1 MKNLSLLLLFLFAN
15 LLVVRAEQPT
25 LNQLSFAEEHLTLL
39 RNADNLI
46 PLRTLDS
53 ARIVSI
59 SIGATAGNEFNGM
72 MRRYMT
78 FEKAAFDPESKD
90 SVNHLLSN
98 ATLCVVSV
106 FKSQLTPEETT
117 WINSLST
124 DKYPVVLVSFVA
136 PQQWMTKLP
145 VTSWIEAYDGQVAS
159 QQMAAQLIFGGISAQ
174 GHLPFKLGKFH
185 KGFGLTT
192 PPAIR
197 LKYTLPEEVG
207 INGALLNHT
216 IDSLVNDAI
225 AQQAFPGCVILV
237 ARDGKVVFNKAY
249 GFHTYFTSEVNHYPN
264 DPLNRRENIYDL
276 FDLAS
281 LTKIMAGAPAYLKL
295 VDEGKINLNEKFSHY
310 FPPFRGTN
318 KENITVQE
326 LLCHVGGLQPYYP
339 FYKLM
344 VNPDG
349 TLKPSF
355 IRSDSSAAFPIR
367 ISPTLFIRKDIAT
380 WVYDSIAHSPLL
392 KSNGKLHYVYS
403 DWPFVV
409 TPPVVEAIVHE
420 PFEKYLQQTFYFPLG
435 ATEIMYNPWRRVPLS
450 RVVPT
455 EQDTFFR
462 QTLLHGFVHDETSA
476 ILGGHSANAGLFAN
490 ANDLAKLLQLYLQK
504 GVYGGKRYFSEAT
517 FDLFNSTPYAAEG
530 IYRGICFEKPDMKD
544 GKVVGTSYLSTKVSP
559 QSFGHTGYTGTM
571 FWIDPKY
578 NLVYIFLSNHVYPTR
593 NNDKMFTTRIRAKV
607 QTAIYDA
614 INK

>member
-1 MKNLSLLLLFLFAN
+1 MKSIPFLLLL
-15 LLVVRAEQPT
+15 LLVNLFPLKAEQPT
-25 LNQLSFAEEHLTLL
+25 LSQLALAEHQIVLL
-39 RNADNLI
+39 QNTNHLI
-46 PLRTLDS
+46 PLVTLDS
-53 ARIVSI
+53 MRLISI
-59 SIGATAGNEFNGM
+59 SFGSASENEFNDM
-72 MRRYMT
+72 MRRYIT
-78 FEKAAFDPESKD
+78 FEKAAYYDTTKD
-90 SVNHLLSN
+90 SLRRIVAHAS
-98 ATLCVVSV
+98 LCVVSV
-106 FKSQLTPEETT
+106 FKSQLTPEELT
-117 WINSLST
+117 WINSLSG
-124 DKYPVVLVSFVA
+124 DQHPVILVSFVS
-136 PQQWMTKLP
+136 PQQWMTTLHK
-145 VTSWIEAYDGQVAS
+145 TAWIEAYDDKVAS
-159 QQMAAQLIFGGISAQ
+159 QQMAAQLIFGGISAE
-174 GHLPFKLGKFH
+174 GHLSMKFGKFP
-185 KGFGLTT
+185 KGYGLTT
-192 PPAIR
+192 PPPIR
-197 LKYTLPEEVG
+197 LKYTLPAEVG
-207 INGALLNHT
+207 INGDWMTHT

-237 ARDGKVVFNKAY
+237 AKDGKVVFNKAY
-249 GFHTYFTSEVNHYPN
+249 GYHTYFTSEVNHYPN

-295 VDEGKINLNEKFSHY
+295 VDEGKIDLNEKFSHY
-310 FPPFRGTN
+310 FPPFKGTN

-355 IRSDSSAAFPIR
+355 IRSDSSASFPIK
-367 ISPTLFIRKDIAT
+367 ISPILFIRKDIAT
-380 WVYDSIAHSPLL
+380 WVYDSIARSPLL
-392 KSNGKLHYVYS
+392 KSNGKLRYVYS

-409 TPPVVEAIVHE
+409 TPPVVEALVHE
-420 PFEKYLQQTFYFPLG
+420 SFEQYLKQTFYAPLG
-435 ATEIMYNPWRRVPLS
+435 ATEIMYNPWRQIPLS
-450 RVVPT
+450 RIVPT
-455 EQDTFFR
+455 EQDTYFR
-462 QTLLHGFVHDETSA
+462 QTLLHGYVHDETSA

-504 GVYGGKRYFSEAT
+504 GIYGGKRYFSEAT
-517 FDLFNSTPYAAEG
+517 FNLFNSTPYAAEG

-578 NLVYIFLSNHVYPTR
+578 NLVYIFLSNHVFPTR
-593 NNDKMFTTRIRAKV
+593 DNDKMFTTRIRAKV

-614 INK
+614 LNK